1 MNPEAILSAVGPM
14 VVALASCYLA
24 KLRRDER
31 RELRAQLARSCD
43 NCKVRLAELEPPPTV
58 GGGVI
63 ALVVLA
69 GACWVLSSDV
79 PGKLARLS
87 SASASAVE
95 LQAAA
100 AGGSCSR
107 DSDCGSGCSCKSGS
121 CKCAAQKPLVRPGPA
136 PRRLAS
142 MDGSLCADCL
152 ALPWSPEPIETLW
165 VRRRED

>member
-43 NCKVRLAELEPPPTV
+43 SCKIRLAELEPPPTV

-79 PGKLARLS
+79 PGKIARLS
-87 SASASAVE
+87 SAAASAHF
-95 LQAAA
+95 LAKAAPV
-100 AGGSCSR
+100 
-107 DSDCGSGCSCKSGS
+107 DSVSPGDCPSGCSKNSKGQCNCPTK
-121 CKCAAQKPLVRPGPA
+121 RPPPV
-136 PRRLAS
+136 PRRLVAVDL
-142 MDGSLCADCL
+142 DGALCADCQ
-152 ALPWSPEPIETLW
+152 ALPWHTPSISAFP
-165 VRRRED
+165 VRRRDD